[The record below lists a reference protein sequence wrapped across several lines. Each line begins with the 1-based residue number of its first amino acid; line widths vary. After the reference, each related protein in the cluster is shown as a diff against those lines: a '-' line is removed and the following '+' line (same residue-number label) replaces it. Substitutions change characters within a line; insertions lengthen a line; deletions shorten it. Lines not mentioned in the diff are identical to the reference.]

1 MSKEGGLL
9 KCSCETKSV
18 RNDIPIGLLW
28 CYNSQNWLC
37 VKELM
42 KSKGQGNAQSC
53 CLYENH
59 FKFCYD
65 WFYEIKQVFVK
76 AGRTEGKIVLWVAGM
91 SLDLSRRGENATWSE
106 IKCNFELSIPCCW
119 LVPGALLFIAISFT
133 KITFPTSL
141 PAVQNRK
148 KKTGNLYW
156 LRTCLLASARET
168 LARICSAIGEI
179 VPYEVGWRLVTK

>member
-18 RNDIPIGLLW
+18 RMIYPLAFFDVIIHKID
-28 CYNSQNWLC
+28 C

-53 CLYENH
+53 CLYQNH

-76 AGRTEGKIVLWVAGM
+76 AGRTEGKIVL
-91 SLDLSRRGENATWSE
+91 
-106 IKCNFELSIPCCW
+106 
-119 LVPGALLFIAISFT
+119 
-133 KITFPTSL
+133 
-141 PAVQNRK
+141 
-148 KKTGNLYW
+148 
-156 LRTCLLASARET
+156 
-168 LARICSAIGEI
+168 
-179 VPYEVGWRLVTK
+179 

>member
-119 LVPGALLFIAISFT
+119 LVPGALLFTAVSFT

-148 KKTGNLYW
+148 KNRQSVLIEDVPASQRKRNTCANM
-156 LRTCLLASARET
+156 LRHRWNRPLGSGLKVSN
-168 LARICSAIGEI
+168 
-179 VPYEVGWRLVTK
+179 